1 MIASPLLVSL
11 IGCFLFQINTE
22 AIIVPALSS
31 PEGVEASIQ
40 VKLLE
45 ERLPGA
51 VFSILLKFET
61 TKEVVVSRF
70 SLEEKYKKDWELLT
84 AGNESKT
91 QTEGKAI
98 KTIPF
103 ILRAKRTGAID
114 IPTLEASALFGAKN
128 VTLVWKKWLFPE
140 KLFPFKELDTP
151 EKNGGLMIER
161 MSPLFAMGLLILI
174 AFGVFGLIKKPPM
187 LIPSELNIAME
198 LETWLKKVDALSLEE
213 CITTLEPLL
222 RAESLKRFDDIA
234 SNERESLNFNGLTL
248 SQRLL
253 LENAKQAIEEI
264 KYSKNKDRVTL
275 KSIISELVK
284 SLQNHKIF
292 AL

>member
-11 IGCFLFQINTE
+11 ISCFLFQINTE
-22 AIIVPALSS
+22 SIIVPALSS
-31 PEGVEASIQ
+31 SEGVEASIQ
-40 VKLLE
+40 VKLLD

-70 SLEEKYKKDWELLT
+70 NLEEKYKLEWELLP

-91 QTEGKAI
+91 QTEGKVI

-103 ILRAKRTGAID
+103 ILRAKKTGAID
-114 IPTLEASALFGAKN
+114 IPTLEASALLGEKN
-128 VTLVWKKWLFPE
+128 ITLVWENWLFPE

-151 EKNGGLMIER
+151 QKNDGPIIDFH
-161 MSPLFAMGLLILI
+161 SPWLATGLLILI
-174 AFGVFGLIKKPPM
+174 ALGVFGLVKKPLK
-187 LIPSELNIAME
+187 LIPSELNIAKE

-213 CITTLEPLL
+213 CITSLEPLL
-222 RAESLKRFDDIA
+222 RTEPLKQSDDIA
-234 SNERESLNFNGLTL
+234 SNERESAKLKGLTP

-253 LENAKQAIEEI
+253 LENALQAIEEI
-264 KYSKNKDRVTL
+264 KYSKNKDRATL
-275 KSIISELVK
+275 KSAVKELAK
-284 SLQNHKIF
+284 SL
-292 AL
+292 

>member
-11 IGCFLFQINTE
+11 IGCFLLQINTE
-22 AIIVPALSS
+22 SIIVPALSS
-31 PEGVEASIQ
+31 SEGVEASIQ
-40 VKLLE
+40 VKLLD

-70 SLEEKYKKDWELLT
+70 NLEEKFKLEWELLP

-91 QTEGKAI
+91 QTEGKVI

-103 ILRAKRTGAID
+103 ILRAKKTGAID
-114 IPTLEASALFGAKN
+114 IPTLEASALLDSKN
-128 VTLVWKKWLFPE
+128 ITLVWENWLFPE

-151 EKNGGLMIER
+151 QKNDGPIIDFH
-161 MSPLFAMGLLILI
+161 SPWLATGMLILI
-174 AFGVFGLIKKPPM
+174 ALGVFGLVKKPLK
-187 LIPSELNIAME
+187 LIPSELNIAKE

-213 CITTLEPLL
+213 CITSLEPLL
-222 RAESLKRFDDIA
+222 RTEPLKQSDDIA
-234 SNERESLNFNGLTL
+234 SNERESAKLKGLTP

-253 LENAKQAIEEI
+253 LENALQAIEEI
-264 KYSKNKDRVTL
+264 KYSKNKDRNTL
-275 KSIISELVK
+275 KSAVKELAK
-284 SLQNHKIF
+284 SL
-292 AL
+292 

>member
-1 MIASPLLVSL
+1 MIVSPLFVSM

-22 AIIVPALSS
+22 TIIVPALTS
-31 PEGVEASIQ
+31 PEGVEATIQ

-70 SLEEKYKKDWELLT
+70 SLEEKYKKDWELLP
-84 AGNESKT
+84 AGEALNTKS
-91 QTEGKAI
+91 EGKAVQ
-98 KTIPF
+98 TIPF
-103 ILRAKRTGAID
+103 ILRAKKTGAID
-114 IPTLEASALFGAKN
+114 IPTLEASALFGVKN
-128 VTLVWKKWLFPE
+128 VALAWENWLIPE

-161 MSPLFAMGLLILI
+161 MSPWFAIGLLILI
-174 AFGVFGLIKKPPM
+174 ALGVFWLIKKPPM

-198 LETWLKKVDALSLEE
+198 LETWLKKVDAFSLQE

-222 RAESLKRFDDIA
+222 RAEPLKQSDA
-234 SNERESLNFNGLTL
+234 SNELASTKLKELTQP
-248 SQRLL
+248 QRLVFEKAVKAL
-253 LENAKQAIEEI
+253 REI
-264 KYSKNKDRVTL
+264 KYSKNKDRTTL
-275 KSIISELVK
+275 IFTIKELVK
-284 SLQNHKIF
+284 TLQNHKIF

>member
-11 IGCFLFQINTE
+11 IGCFLLQINTE
-22 AIIVPALSS
+22 SIIVPALSS
-31 PEGVEASIQ
+31 SEGVEASIQ
-40 VKLLE
+40 VKLLD

-70 SLEEKYKKDWELLT
+70 NLEEKFKLEWELLP

-91 QTEGKAI
+91 QTEGKVI

-103 ILRAKRTGAID
+103 ILRAKKTGAID
-114 IPTLEASALFGAKN
+114 IPTLEASALLDSKN
-128 VTLVWKKWLFPE
+128 ITLVWENWLFPE

-151 EKNGGLMIER
+151 QKNDGPIIDFH
-161 MSPLFAMGLLILI
+161 SPWLATGMLILI
-174 AFGVFGLIKKPPM
+174 ALGVFGLVKKPLK
-187 LIPSELNIAME
+187 LIPSELNIAKE

-213 CITTLEPLL
+213 CITSLEPLL
-222 RAESLKRFDDIA
+222 RTEPLKQSDDIA
-234 SNERESLNFNGLTL
+234 SNERESAKLKGLTP

-253 LENAKQAIEEI
+253 LENALQAIEEI
-264 KYSKNKDRVTL
+264 KYSKNKDRATL
-275 KSIISELVK
+275 KSAVKELAK
-284 SLQNHKIF
+284 SL
-292 AL
+292 

>member
-11 IGCFLFQINTE
+11 IGCFLLQINTE
-22 AIIVPALSS
+22 SIIVPALSS
-31 PEGVEASIQ
+31 SEGVEASIQ
-40 VKLLE
+40 VKLLD

-70 SLEEKYKKDWELLT
+70 NLEEKFKLEWELLP

-91 QTEGKAI
+91 QTEGKVI

-103 ILRAKRTGAID
+103 ILRAKKTGAID
-114 IPTLEASALFGAKN
+114 IPTLEASALLDSKN
-128 VTLVWKKWLFPE
+128 VTLVWENWLFPE

-151 EKNGGLMIER
+151 QKNDGPIIDYH
-161 MSPLFAMGLLILI
+161 SPWLATGLLILI
-174 AFGVFGLIKKPPM
+174 ALGVFGLVKKPLK
-187 LIPSELNIAME
+187 LIPSELNIAKE

-213 CITTLEPLL
+213 CITSLEPLL
-222 RAESLKRFDDIA
+222 RTEPLKQSDDIA
-234 SNERESLNFNGLTL
+234 SNERESAKLKGLTP

-253 LENAKQAIEEI
+253 LENALQAIEEI
-264 KYSKNKDRVTL
+264 KYSKNKDRATL
-275 KSIISELVK
+275 KSAVKELAK
-284 SLQNHKIF
+284 SL
-292 AL
+292 

>member
-1 MIASPLLVSL
+1 MIASPLIVSL

-22 AIIVPALSS
+22 SIIVPALSS
-31 PEGVEASIQ
+31 SEGIEASIQ
-40 VKLLE
+40 VKLLD

-70 SLEEKYKKDWELLT
+70 NLEEKFKLEWELLP

-91 QTEGKAI
+91 QTEGKVI

-103 ILRAKRTGAID
+103 ILRAKKTGAID
-114 IPTLEASALFGAKN
+114 IPTLEASALLDSKN
-128 VTLVWKKWLFPE
+128 ITLVWENWLFPE

-151 EKNGGLMIER
+151 QKNDGPIIDFH
-161 MSPLFAMGLLILI
+161 SPWLATGMLILI
-174 AFGVFGLIKKPPM
+174 ALGVFGLVKKPLK
-187 LIPSELNIAME
+187 LIPSELNIAKE

-213 CITTLEPLL
+213 CITSLEPLL
-222 RAESLKRFDDIA
+222 RTEPLKQSDDIA
-234 SNERESLNFNGLTL
+234 SNERESAKLKGLTP

-253 LENAKQAIEEI
+253 LENALQAIEEI
-264 KYSKNKDRVTL
+264 KYSKNKDRATL
-275 KSIISELVK
+275 KSAVKELAK
-284 SLQNHKIF
+284 SL
-292 AL
+292 